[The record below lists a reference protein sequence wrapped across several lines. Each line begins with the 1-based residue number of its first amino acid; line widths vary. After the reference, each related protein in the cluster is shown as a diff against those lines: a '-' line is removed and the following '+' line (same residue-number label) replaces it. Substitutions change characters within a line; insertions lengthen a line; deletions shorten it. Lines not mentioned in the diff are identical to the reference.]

1 MSVVTLEFLRAAAL
15 GDINRLRALLAQGVD
30 INSTNKANQT
40 ALMLAA
46 AFKQTEIVKFL
57 LTAGA
62 NLNCH
67 DELGLTAADWAQQQA
82 EIIELINSNER
93 LRASHYDLN
102 ATPAVKTSPQ
112 ERTES
117 DASSSAELGSV
128 ILRANKRYAQTVSP
142 DLVATAAA
150 RAPITAEVEIDE
162 TVDSPRPAAAE
173 LREDT
178 VAPAGTSPKILAP
191 AASETL
197 KPASR
202 VDIVLPQPPH
212 SRSPVVRQLF
222 RVGIVL
228 FLLIAGFVS
237 YHLAT
242 RKANVV
248 QLNPTTIPV
257 RAAPKPTKAAAVVGG
272 DLAGAELYIE
282 DAEYPPDATVES
294 GNVTVGV
301 QVSRKGIVVSA
312 KAVDGDESLRFAAEK
327 AAKGSA
333 FTPDKLQDRGSLI
346 NGTITY
352 NFLKAS
358 DSAAHRNEFGFS
370 DETPTEVVATAG
382 GPLVGAERKLE
393 IPPVPSKLHVGKG
406 AVTVVVRVS
415 RSGRVL
421 SWRPLNADS
430 RLRPWM
436 IKGARA
442 STFDP
447 TKLPGEG
454 DVVGTIT
461 YRFQ

>member
-1 MSVVTLEFLRAAAL
+1 MGVVTLEFLRAAAL

-30 INSTNKANQT
+30 INSSNKANQT

-62 NLNCH
+62 NVNCH
-67 DELGLTAADWAQQQA
+67 DELGLTAADWAQEQA
-82 EIIELINSNER
+82 EIVQLINSVDP
-93 LRASHYDLN
+93 LRSLHDLKS
-102 ATPAVKTSPQ
+102 TPMVQAPAEEKAG
-112 ERTES
+112 S
-117 DASSSAELGSV
+117 DVSGSAELGSV
-128 ILRANKRYAQTVSP
+128 ILRANKRHAQTLSP
-142 DLVATAAA
+142 DLAATAAA
-150 RAPITAEVEIDE
+150 RAPIASEVETDQ
-162 TVDSPRPAAAE
+162 TVDSPKPAPAH
-173 LREDT
+173 LTEDT
-178 VAPAGTSPKILAP
+178 AAPVATNPRTVAP

-212 SRSPVVRQLF
+212 ATSAVAKQLF

-242 RKANVV
+242 RKTNVP
-248 QLNPTTIPV
+248 QLEPTTIPV
-257 RAAPKPTKAAAVVGG
+257 RAAPKLTKSAPVVGG
-272 DLAGAELYIE
+272 DVAGAELYIA
-282 DAEYPPDATVES
+282 DAEYPPGAKVES

-312 KAVDGDESLRFAAEK
+312 KAVDGDESLRTAAEK

-333 FTPDKLQDRGSLI
+333 FTPDKLKDRGSLI

-352 NFLKAS
+352 NFLKAG
-358 DSAAHRNEFGFS
+358 DSTAHRDESGFS
-370 DETPTEVVATAG
+370 DEIPTEVAATAG

-393 IPPVPSKLHVGKG
+393 IPPVPSRLHVGKG
-406 AVTVVVRVS
+406 AFTVVVRVN
-415 RSGRVL
+415 RSGRVV

-436 IKGARA
+436 IKGARS

-461 YRFQ
+461 YRFR

>member
-62 NLNCH
+62 NVNCH

-82 EIIELINSNER
+82 EIIQLINSGER
-93 LRASHYDLN
+93 LPASLHDPN
-102 ATPAVKTSPQ
+102 ATPAVQTRPHD
-112 ERTES
+112 S

-142 DLVATAAA
+142 DLVSTAAA
-150 RAPITAEVEIDE
+150 RAPITAEVEIDQ
-162 TVDSPRPAAAE
+162 TVDSPKPAPAE
-173 LREDT
+173 LTEDT
-178 VAPAGTSPKILAP
+178 VALAATSPKTSAP
-191 AASETL
+191 AASETF

-202 VDIVLPQPPH
+202 VDIVLPQPAHP
-212 SRSPVVRQLF
+212 RSPVLRQLF
-222 RVGIVL
+222 RVGIIL
-228 FLLIAGFVS
+228 FLLIASFVS

-248 QLNPTTIPV
+248 QLEPTTIPV
-257 RAAPKPTKAAAVVGG
+257 RSAPKPTKSAPVVGG
-272 DLAGAELYIE
+272 DLAGTELYVA
-282 DAEYPPDATVES
+282 DAEYPPNATVES

-301 QVSRKGIVVSA
+301 QVSKKGIVVSA
-312 KAVDGDESLRFAAEK
+312 RAVDGDESLRSAAEK

-333 FTPDKLQDRGSLI
+333 FTPAKLQDRGSLI

-352 NFLKAS
+352 NFLKTS
-358 DSAAHRNEFGFS
+358 EGAAHRNEFGFS

-393 IPPVPSKLHVGKG
+393 IPPVPSRVHVGKG

-430 RLRPWM
+430 RLRQWM
-436 IKGARA
+436 IRGARA

-454 DVVGTIT
+454 DVVGMIT

>member
-62 NLNCH
+62 NVNCH
-67 DELGLTAADWAQQQA
+67 DELGLTAADWAQQQP
-82 EIIELINSNER
+82 EIVQLINSVEP
-93 LRASHYDLN
+93 LRSLHDLKS
-102 ATPAVKTSPQ
+102 TPVVQAPAEVMAG
-112 ERTES
+112 S
-117 DASSSAELGSV
+117 DVSGSAELGSV

-142 DLVATAAA
+142 DLAATAAA
-150 RAPITAEVEIDE
+150 RAPIAAEVETDQ
-162 TVDSPRPAAAE
+162 TVDSPRPAPAQ
-173 LREDT
+173 LTEDT
-178 VAPAGTSPKILAP
+178 AAPAATSPRTVAP

-197 KPASR
+197 KAASR

-212 SRSPVVRQLF
+212 ATSAVARQLF

-242 RKANVV
+242 RKTNVP
-248 QLNPTTIPV
+248 QLEPTTIPV
-257 RAAPKPTKAAAVVGG
+257 RAAPKLTKSAPVVGG
-272 DLAGAELYIE
+272 DVAGAELYIA
-282 DAEYPPDATVES
+282 DAEYPPDAKVES

-312 KAVDGDESLRFAAEK
+312 KAVEGDKSLRTAAEK
-327 AAKGSA
+327 AAKSSA
-333 FTPDKLQDRGSLI
+333 FTPDKLKDRGSLI

-352 NFLKAS
+352 SFLKAG
-358 DSAAHRNEFGFS
+358 DSTVHRDESGFS
-370 DETPTEVVATAG
+370 DEIPTEVAATAG

-393 IPPVPSKLHVGKG
+393 VPPVPSKLHVGKG
-406 AVTVVVRVS
+406 AVTVVVRVN
-415 RSGRVL
+415 RSGRVV

-461 YRFQ
+461 YRFR

>member
-62 NLNCH
+62 NVNCH
-67 DELGLTAADWAQQQA
+67 DELGLTAAEWAQQHA
-82 EIIELINSNER
+82 EIIQLINSAER
-93 LRASHYDLN
+93 LPASLHDLN
-102 ATPAVKTSPQ
+102 AKPVVQTSLQ
-112 ERTES
+112 ERTDGDS
-117 DASSSAELGSV
+117 SSSAELGSV

-150 RAPITAEVEIDE
+150 RAPITAEIEIDE
-162 TVDSPRPAAAE
+162 TVDSPKPAPAE
-173 LREDT
+173 LTEDT
-178 VAPAGTSPKILAP
+178 VAPAAGSKTSAP
-191 AASETL
+191 TASETL

-212 SRSPVVRQLF
+212 PGSPVVRQLF

-248 QLNPTTIPV
+248 RLEPTTIPI
-257 RAAPKPTKAAAVVGG
+257 RAAPKPTKSAPLVGG
-272 DLAGAELYIE
+272 DLAGAELYIA

-312 KAVDGDESLRFAAEK
+312 KAVDGDESLRSAAEK

-346 NGTITY
+346 KGTITY
-352 NFLKAS
+352 NFLKTS

-393 IPPVPSKLHVGKG
+393 IPPVPSKLHVGKV

-415 RSGRVL
+415 RTGRVL
-421 SWRPLNADS
+421 GWRPLNADS

>member
-30 INSTNKANQT
+30 INSANKANQT

-62 NLNCH
+62 NVNCH

-82 EIIELINSNER
+82 DIVQLINSVEPLGGSLHDLKSTPVVRAAAEER
-93 LRASHYDLN
+93 SG
-102 ATPAVKTSPQ
+102 
-112 ERTES
+112 S
-117 DASSSAELGSV
+117 DVSSSEELGSV

-142 DLVATAAA
+142 DLAATAAA
-150 RAPITAEVEIDE
+150 RAPIAAEVETDQ
-162 TVDSPRPAAAE
+162 TVDSPKPAPAQLTEETAAPAATNP
-173 LREDT
+173 RT
-178 VAPAGTSPKILAP
+178 VTPI
-191 AASETL
+191 ASETL

-212 SRSPVVRQLF
+212 ARSAVAKQLF

-228 FLLIAGFVS
+228 FLLIAAFVS

-242 RKANVV
+242 RKTNVP
-248 QLNPTTIPV
+248 QLDPTTIPV
-257 RAAPKPTKAAAVVGG
+257 RAAPKLTKSAPVVGG
-272 DLAGAELYIE
+272 DIAGAELYIA
-282 DAEYPPDATVES
+282 DAEYPPDAKVES
-294 GNVTVGV
+294 GNVMVGV

-312 KAVDGDESLRFAAEK
+312 KAVDGDESLRIAAEK

-333 FTPDKLQDRGSLI
+333 FTPDKLKDRGSLI

-352 NFLKAS
+352 NFLKTA
-358 DSAAHRNEFGFS
+358 DSTVHVDEFGFS
-370 DETPTEVVATAG
+370 AEIPTEVAATAG

-393 IPPVPSKLHVGKG
+393 IPPVPSKLHVAKG
-406 AVTVVVRVS
+406 AVTVVVRVN
-415 RSGRVL
+415 RSGRVV
-421 SWRPLNADS
+421 SWRPLNADA

-447 TKLPGEG
+447 SKLPGEG

-461 YRFQ
+461 YRFR

>member
-1 MSVVTLEFLRAAAL
+1 
-15 GDINRLRALLAQGVD
+15 
-30 INSTNKANQT
+30 
-40 ALMLAA
+40 
-46 AFKQTEIVKFL
+46 
-57 LTAGA
+57 LTPGA
-62 NLNCH
+62 
-67 DELGLTAADWAQQQA
+67 T
-82 EIIELINSNER
+82 
-93 LRASHYDLN
+93 
-102 ATPAVKTSPQ
+102 
-112 ERTES
+112 
-117 DASSSAELGSV
+117 
-128 ILRANKRYAQTVSP
+128 
-142 DLVATAAA
+142 
-150 RAPITAEVEIDE
+150 
-162 TVDSPRPAAAE
+162 
-173 LREDT
+173 
-178 VAPAGTSPKILAP
+178 
-191 AASETL
+191 ETL
-197 KPASR
+197 KPDSR
-202 VDIVLPQPPH
+202 IDIILPQPPH
-212 SRSPVVRQLF
+212 TRSPVVKQLF

-237 YHLAT
+237 YHFAT
-242 RKANVV
+242 RKTNVV
-248 QLNPTTIPV
+248 QLEPTTIPV
-257 RAAPKPTKAAAVVGG
+257 RAAPKPTKAAPVVGG
-272 DLAGAELYIE
+272 DLAGAELYIA
-282 DAEYPPDATVES
+282 DAEYPPDATIEN

-301 QVSRKGIVVSA
+301 KVSRKGIVVSA
-312 KAVDGDESLRFAAEK
+312 KAVDGDESLRSAAEK

-333 FTPDKLQDRGSLI
+333 FIPGKLQDRGSLV

-358 DSAAHRNEFGFS
+358 DTAAHRNAFGFS

-393 IPPVPSKLHVGKG
+393 IPPVPSRLHVGKG

>member
-46 AFKQTEIVKFL
+46 AFKQIEIVKFL

-62 NLNCH
+62 NVNCH
-67 DELGLTAADWAQQQA
+67 DELGLTATDWAQQQA
-82 EIIELINSNER
+82 EIIQLINSDER
-93 LRASHYDLN
+93 LPASADDLN
-102 ATPAVKTSPQ
+102 TTPVVQAPAEVMAG
-112 ERTES
+112 S
-117 DASSSAELGSV
+117 DVSGSAELGSV

-142 DLVATAAA
+142 DLAATAAA
-150 RAPITAEVEIDE
+150 RAPIAAEVETDQ
-162 TVDSPRPAAAE
+162 TVDSPRPAPAQ
-173 LREDT
+173 LTEDT
-178 VAPAGTSPKILAP
+178 AAPAATSPRTVAP

-197 KPASR
+197 KAASR

-212 SRSPVVRQLF
+212 ATSAVARQLF

-242 RKANVV
+242 RKTNVP
-248 QLNPTTIPV
+248 QLEPTTIPV
-257 RAAPKPTKAAAVVGG
+257 RAAPKLTKSAPVVGG
-272 DLAGAELYIE
+272 DVADAELYIA
-282 DAEYPPDATVES
+282 DAEYPPDAKVES

-301 QVSRKGIVVSA
+301 QVSRKGIVVAA
-312 KAVDGDESLRFAAEK
+312 KAVEGDESLRTAAEK
-327 AAKGSA
+327 AAKSSA
-333 FTPDKLQDRGSLI
+333 FTPDKLKDRGSLI

-352 NFLKAS
+352 SFLKAG
-358 DSAAHRNEFGFS
+358 DSTVHRDESGFS
-370 DETPTEVVATAG
+370 DEIPTEVAATAG

-406 AVTVVVRVS
+406 AVTVVVRVN
-415 RSGRVL
+415 RSGRVV

-436 IKGARA
+436 IKGARN

-447 TKLPGEG
+447 AKLPGDG

>member
-62 NLNCH
+62 NVDCH

-82 EIIELINSNER
+82 EIIELINSTER
-93 LRASHYDLN
+93 LRASLHDLN
-102 ATPAVKTSPQ
+102 ATPAVQTSPQ
-112 ERTES
+112 ERTDS

-197 KPASR
+197 KPVEIA
-202 VDIVLPQPPH
+202 LPQPPH
-212 SRSPVVRQLF
+212 PRSPVERQLF

-242 RKANVV
+242 RKSNIV
-248 QLNPTTIPV
+248 QLEPTTIPV
-257 RAAPKPTKAAAVVGG
+257 RAAPKPTKAAPVVGG
-272 DLAGAELYIE
+272 DLAGAELYIA
-282 DAEYPPDATVES
+282 DAEYPREATVES

-312 KAVDGDESLRFAAEK
+312 KAVDGDESLRSAAEK

-393 IPPVPSKLHVGKG
+393 IPPVPSRLHVGKG

-447 TKLPGEG
+447 TKIPGEG

>member
-62 NLNCH
+62 NVNCH

-82 EIIELINSNER
+82 EIIQLINSSEG
-93 LRASHYDLN
+93 LGTSP
-102 ATPAVKTSPQ
+102 ATPVVQPSP
-112 ERTES
+112 EEKTES
-117 DASSSAELGSV
+117 DATSSADLGSV

-142 DLVATAAA
+142 DLFATAAA

-162 TVDSPRPAAAE
+162 TVDSPKPAPAQ
-173 LREDT
+173 LTEDT
-178 VAPAGTSPKILAP
+178 VAPAAIGPKTSAP
-191 AASETL
+191 AASESL

-202 VDIVLPQPPH
+202 VDIVLPQPSHP
-212 SRSPVVRQLF
+212 RSPVVRQLF

-228 FLLIAGFVS
+228 LLLVAAFVS

-248 QLNPTTIPV
+248 QLEPTTIPV
-257 RAAPKPTKAAAVVGG
+257 RAAPKPTKTAPVVGG
-272 DLAGAELYIE
+272 DLAGAELYIA

-312 KAVDGDESLRFAAEK
+312 KAVDGDESLRSTAEK

-346 NGTITY
+346 KGTITY
-352 NFLKAS
+352 SFLKAS

-393 IPPVPSKLHVGKG
+393 IPPVPSRLHVGKG

-447 TKLPGEG
+447 TKIPGEG